1 MVQNETNIETAKKV
15 GLNAKISDY
24 ITLTKFRLAA
34 LVVFSAA
41 SGYFMAPA
49 PFDWEVFS
57 YLIIGGFLVTG
68 ASNGLNQVLEKDLD
82 KQMART
88 KDRPLPAL
96 RMNKLE
102 ATLLS
107 SFFGLV
113 GLYLLWMINASACLL
128 GFLALFSYVAIY
140 TPLKTKTPIAVL
152 VGAFPGSVP
161 PLLGYVAA
169 SNSFGLEPGILFL
182 VQFFWQ
188 FPHFWAIAW
197 KAHDD
202 YSKAGFKML
211 PLNEGRG
218 RRNAW
223 LILLFT
229 MFMLPVSLLPWAFE
243 MTHGLITI
251 PVASIAT
258 LIFIVPAFKLF
269 RTNDMKEATK
279 LMFVSFLYLPIV
291 QIAYVLDKI

>member
-24 ITLTKFRLAA
+24 ITLTKFRLAP

-49 PFDWEVFS
+49 PFDWEVFL
-57 YLIIGGFLVTG
+57 YFIIGGFLVTG
-68 ASNGLNQVLEKDLD
+68 ASNGLNQVLEKNLD

-88 KDRPLPAL
+88 K
-96 RMNKLE
+96 
-102 ATLLS
+102 
-107 SFFGLV
+107 
-113 GLYLLWMINASACLL
+113 YLLWMINASACML

-291 QIAYVLDKI
+291 QIAYILDKI